1 MERSKAGAHPPASLT
16 IERTGSDGMVCTFR
30 DMFRSQRGPVWDG
43 HLAEAMSSNTT
54 VQFLALLECPRGA
67 TVPFL
72 THDISTGYREVAS
85 SMNPVVPNTP
95 PLWQAVFIRT
105 SPALARSQLHYALA
119 DNVAILTGMRASNAI
134 SSMRMS
140 RCNIQSRYHASLVVR
155 ACCVLPWFRFPYSP
169 TLSQVSGADSDPFGQ
184 DTIE

>member
-1 MERSKAGAHPPASLT
+1 MGWYAPSATCSGHSA
-16 IERTGSDGMVCTFR
+16 DQC
-30 DMFRSQRGPVWDG
+30 DG
-43 HLAEAMSSNTT
+43 HLAEARSLNNT
-54 VQFLALLECPRGA
+54 VQFLALFECPWGA
-67 TVPFL
+67 IVPFL
-72 THDISTGYREVAS
+72 THDISTGRREVAS
-85 SMNPVVPNTP
+85 STIPVVPDIP
-95 PLWQAVFIRT
+95 SLWQAVFIRN
-105 SPALARSQLHYALA
+105 SPALARSQPHYALIVNA
-119 DNVAILTGMRASNAI
+119 LILTVVKAFNAN